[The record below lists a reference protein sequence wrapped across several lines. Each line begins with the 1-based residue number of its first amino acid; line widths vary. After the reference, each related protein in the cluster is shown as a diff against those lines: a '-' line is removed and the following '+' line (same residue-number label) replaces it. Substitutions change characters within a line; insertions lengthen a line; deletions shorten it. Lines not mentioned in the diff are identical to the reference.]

1 MSVTRVEGS
10 RPLEATPGPAT
21 QHPRK
26 TGEGVRTEDEKP
38 QEGPRA
44 TPPPHEEPKP
54 TPIESFKPYSLSF
67 RFEKELNRVVV
78 KVIDP
83 ETGEALREIPPESV
97 IEALKQLKSAPGG
110 FVPGTLV
117 DEEV

>member
-10 RPLEATPGPAT
+10 RPLEATPVTAT
-21 QHPRK
+21 QHPRT
-26 TGEGVRTEDEKP
+26 TGERVKTEHEKP
-38 QEGPRA
+38 QGAPRA
-44 TPPPHEEPKP
+44 TPPPEEATKP
-54 TPIESFKPYSLSF
+54 SPAESFKRYSLSF

-83 ETGEALREIPPESV
+83 ESGEAIREIPPESV
-97 IEALKQLKSAPGG
+97 IEALKQLKKA
-110 FVPGTLV
+110 PGTLV

>member
-10 RPLEATPGPAT
+10 RPLEATRNPAT
-21 QHPRK
+21 QHPRT
-26 TGEGVRTEDEKP
+26 TGEGVSPKETKP
-38 QEGPRA
+38 EGPSRA
-44 TPPPHEEPKP
+44 TPPPHEETKP
-54 TPIESFKPYSLSF
+54 SPVEHFKPYSLSF

-83 ETGEALREIPPESV
+83 ETGEAIREIPPESV
-97 IEALKQLKSAPGG
+97 IEALKQLKNA
-110 FVPGTLV
+110 PGTLV

>member
-10 RPLEATPGPAT
+10 RPLEATPVTATT
-21 QHPRK
+21 QHPRT
-26 TGEGVRTEDEKP
+26 TGERVSKKEPHSGEA
-38 QEGPRA
+38 PRA
-44 TPPPHEEPKP
+44 TPPREEEPKVAP
-54 TPIESFKPYSLSF
+54 AESFQPYSLSF

-97 IEALKQLKSAPGG
+97 IEALKQLKKAPGT
-110 FVPGTLV
+110 FV

>member
-1 MSVTRVEGS
+1 MAVTRI
-10 RPLEATPGPAT
+10 
-21 QHPRK
+21 
-26 TGEGVRTEDEKP
+26 EGVSPLATAQSQTAPKQRVPADTKP
-38 QEGPRA
+38 HREESADTPEPVQEAKAPVR
-44 TPPPHEEPKP
+44 
-54 TPIESFKPYSLSF
+54 SNFKPYSLQF

-97 IEALKQLKSAPGG
+97 IEALKQLKKAPGA
-110 FVPGTLV
+110 LV

>member
-10 RPLEATPGPAT
+10 RPIEATPVTAT
-21 QHPRK
+21 QHPRR
-26 TGEGVRTEDEKP
+26 TGERAKTEE
-38 QEGPRA
+38 ERPRA
-44 TPPPHEEPKP
+44 TPPEEATKP
-54 TPIESFKPYSLSF
+54 SPAESFKPYSLSF

-83 ETGEALREIPPESV
+83 ESGEAIREIPPESV
-97 IEALKQLKSAPGG
+97 IEALKQLKKA
-110 FVPGTLV
+110 PGTLV

>member
-10 RPLEATPGPAT
+10 RPLEAAQVTAT
-21 QHPRK
+21 QQPRT
-26 TGEGVRTEDEKP
+26 TGERVKK
-38 QEGPRA
+38 EGETSRA
-44 TPPPHEEPKP
+44 TPLPEDDTKPKP
-54 TPIESFKPYSLSF
+54 AASFKPYSLSF

-83 ETGEALREIPPESV
+83 ETGEAIREIPPESL
-97 IEALKQLKSAPGG
+97 IEALKQLKKA
-110 FVPGTLV
+110 PGTLV